1 MKITGI
7 EINQYAKP
15 LAPPFLAS
23 WDPNPRVKFASTI
36 VYVYTDEGI
45 TGIGSGD
52 LMTGFAGHEK
62 FFIGKDPFEMENH
75 NKIIDNI
82 DFHYGRCWPLDIAL
96 WDIIGKKCGQPI
108 YKLLGGKQDKIKA
121 YCSCGARI
129 PAEERAEKAREYV
142 EMGFKAMKIRFHH
155 EDVREDIKV
164 VEAVRGA
171 IGDKME
177 IMVDGNQAWKMP
189 WDVERIWDLKKA
201 VKVARELEKLGVYWL
216 EEPLHHADYDNLA
229 RLRAMTCTS
238 RIRCCAAALPAPRRL
253 PTMCSPRE
261 LFSVPT
267 HGPMAWAFWLT
278 FIWPVLSATRNTWN
292 THLIRLYGR
301 LTAGI
306 TSLRRRIESWLTRM
320 VTCMFPRNQ
329 DLDLSRMRKR

>member
-7 EINQYAKP
+7 EIKQYAKP
-15 LAPPFLAS
+15 FGPAIPGIM
-23 WDPNPRVKFASTI
+23 DPNPRVKFASTI

-177 IMVDGNQAWKMP
+177 IMVDGNQAWKMHGM
-189 WDVERIWDLKKA
+189 W
-201 VKVARELEKLGVYWL
+201 
-216 EEPLHHADYDNLA
+216 
-229 RLRAMTCTS
+229 
-238 RIRCCAAALPAPRRL
+238 
-253 PTMCSPRE
+253 
-261 LFSVPT
+261 SV
-267 HGPMAWAFWLT
+267 
-278 FIWPVLSATRNTWN
+278 S
-292 THLIRLYGR
+292 
-301 LTAGI
+301 GI
-306 TSLRRRIESWLTRM
+306 
-320 VTCMFPRNQ
+320 
-329 DLDLSRMRKR
+329 